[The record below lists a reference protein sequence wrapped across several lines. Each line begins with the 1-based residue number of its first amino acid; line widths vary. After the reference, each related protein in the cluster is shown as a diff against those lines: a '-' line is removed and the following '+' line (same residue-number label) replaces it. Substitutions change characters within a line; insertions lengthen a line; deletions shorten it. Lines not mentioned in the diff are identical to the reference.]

1 MKNISIIQRHVQERT
16 AVHSAKLLSNLFQD
30 DVSQIT
36 ANPFS
41 NNLLN
46 SINLAIA
53 RDNEYTLIIDGD
65 VIPSRDILRW
75 TNSIVKSQNPFFV
88 VEPYVLDKF
97 SNSVRRAGVHLYK
110 TKSLVKMKGEYESFT
125 YEEKNDFLRANR
137 PETFLKSRLKLTGER
152 KGLSGSI
159 VGIHDFLQYHS
170 DIYRTNYLY
179 ARKYTKMVNE
189 TIDLWRELLGHD
201 LDYKS
206 AILGF
211 SSGLRNFDLNHP
223 GFGLIL
229 EKWHEDA
236 KLFSIIE
243 KNSRDNLTDEVLELQ
258 KNDTLRAVLTKHVT
272 LHPVFSERH
281 LTRTFSKAAIRLRA
295 RKLGVHY

>member
-110 TKSLVKMKGEYESFT
+110 TKSLV
-125 YEEKNDFLRANR
+125 
-137 PETFLKSRLKLTGER
+137 
-152 KGLSGSI
+152 LS
-159 VGIHDFLQYHS
+159 Q
-170 DIYRTNYLY
+170 R
-179 ARKYTKMVNE
+179 
-189 TIDLWRELLGHD
+189 
-201 LDYKS
+201 
-206 AILGF
+206 
-211 SSGLRNFDLNHP
+211 
-223 GFGLIL
+223 
-229 EKWHEDA
+229 
-236 KLFSIIE
+236 
-243 KNSRDNLTDEVLELQ
+243 
-258 KNDTLRAVLTKHVT
+258 
-272 LHPVFSERH
+272 
-281 LTRTFSKAAIRLRA
+281 
-295 RKLGVHY
+295 